1 MITDTFI
8 AELREAF
15 RVFGI
20 DEDIGRNEPHYIYA
34 GGLGIQLTPQND
46 DDDDP
51 PPFFDIFIYDTFMD
65 MIAEV
70 PEYLPRTAI
79 MAVVEWH
86 LSNPR
91 QAVLPFD
98 RE

>member
-20 DEDIGRNEPHYIYA
+20 DAVVSRESEETVQAGECAVYIDRLSSTSFMVTRPGEGLADI
-34 GGLGIQLTPQND
+34 
-46 DDDDP
+46 
-51 PPFFDIFIYDTFMD
+51 DIS
-65 MIAEV
+65 
-70 PEYLPRTAI
+70 LPRTAI

-86 LSNPR
+86 LNNPR
-91 QAVLPFD
+91 QATLPFD

>member
-20 DEDIGRNEPHYIYA
+20 DAVVSRESEEMVQAGECNVCIDRVFSQSFMISCPDDGFADTDIS
-34 GGLGIQLTPQND
+34 
-46 DDDDP
+46 
-51 PPFFDIFIYDTFMD
+51 
-65 MIAEV
+65 
-70 PEYLPRTAI
+70 LPRTAI

-86 LSNPR
+86 LNNPR
-91 QAVLPFD
+91 QAELPFD